1 MLLPIP
7 QEKKLIKG
15 VVSHFCLGTLSLP
28 LKPIQVSVILEVNE
42 TVKGAGGGKYS
53 VLSAS

>member
-53 VLSAS
+53 VLSVS